1 MRTVLACDPG
11 TTKSAFIVWDGSRV
25 RNSGIV
31 ENGALLELL
40 KSGDLAPYD
49 FAAIEMVACYGMAVG
64 KDVFETVF
72 WIGRFYEVLQRRTPV
87 TRVYRKDVKLHL
99 CNSPRA
105 KDGNIRQA
113 LIDKWGEVGT
123 KKNRGPLFG
132 VSSHIWAA
140 LAVADYALANDAQD
154 AFSVDSISAEN
165 ETRAV

>member
-1 MRTVLACDPG
+1 VSTVLALDPG
-11 TTKSAFIVWDGSRV
+11 TAKTAFILWDGTGV

-31 ENGALLELL
+31 DNGALLELL

-64 KDVFETVF
+64 KEVFETVF
-72 WIGRFYEVLQRRTPV
+72 WIGRFYEVLSRRTHV
-87 TRVYRKDVKLHL
+87 TRVFRKDVKLHL

-113 LIDKWGEVGT
+113 LIDRHGVVGT
-123 KKNRGPLFG
+123 KKNKGPLFG

-140 LAVADYALANDAQD
+140 LAVADYALAHDAQE
-154 AFSVDSISAEN
+154 AF
-165 ETRAV
+165 TP